1 VPNVP
6 IEPHQ
11 PQQPAPPTLVL
22 GRVVVGPDPS
32 GHALSVLD
40 PGAVVV
46 EAGRIAW
53 IGARAALPARWSQP
67 GACRVIEAP
76 LVTAGLVDAHTHAA
90 WVGSRHAEYVMKLR
104 GEGYEAIAARGGGIV
119 ASMRAIEDSDVDA
132 IAATLARRLARMA
145 SLGVTTVEVKSGYGL
160 RAALE
165 RRQLAAIAQVAG
177 RADLPRVVPTF
188 LALHALPPEART
200 GAEARAAHV
209 AAAIAMVP
217 AIAREG
223 LAAYVDAY
231 VDRNAFTVEEARP
244 LGDAAREAGLGVR
257 LHIGQFADV
266 GGAELAAALGAASGD
281 HVENV
286 SREGLDA
293 MARAGVAATLLP
305 LASFVLAQQ
314 APNVAAMRSAG
325 VRLVVA
331 SDANPG
337 TAPSESLPLAMA
349 FAARLY
355 GLSTDEV
362 VLGATA
368 HAAQALGLPTRGRLA
383 IGGPADLVAW
393 DLPHEEALLQP
404 WGVSRARLVLR
415 DGHTIHAASGSAPEA

>member
-1 VPNVP
+1 M
-6 IEPHQ
+6 
-11 PQQPAPPTLVL
+11 PQSAPVAPSAPLVVY
-22 GRVVVGPDPS
+22 GRVVAGPDPS
-32 GHALSVLD
+32 GRALEVFD

-46 EAGRIAW
+46 EEGRVAW
-53 IGARAALPARWSQP
+53 IGPRAALPSRWSEA
-67 GACRVIEAP
+67 GACRVVEAP

-119 ASMRAIEDSDVDA
+119 ASMRAVEEATVEA
-132 IAATLARRLARMA
+132 IADTLARRLARMA

-165 RRQLAAIAQVAG
+165 RRQLEAIARVAARG
-177 RADLPRVVPTF
+177 ALPRIMPTF

-209 AAAIAMVP
+209 AAAIAMV
-217 AIAREG
+217 AEVARDG

-231 VDRNAFTVEEARP
+231 VDRNAFTVAEARP
-244 LGDAAREAGLGVR
+244 LGEAARAAGLGVR

-266 GGAELAAALGAASGD
+266 GGPELAAELGAASGD
-281 HVENV
+281 HMENA

-293 MARAGVAATLLP
+293 MAKAGVAATLLP
-305 LASFVLAQQ
+305 LASFVLGQQ
-314 APNVAAMRSAG
+314 PPNVAAMREAG
-325 VRLVVA
+325 LRLVVA

-355 GLSTDEV
+355 GLSTEEV

-368 HAAQALGLPTRGRLA
+368 HAAHALGLPTRGRLTL
-383 IGGPADLVAW
+383 GGPADLVAW

-415 DGHTIHAASGSAPEA
+415 DGRPIHETAPQP